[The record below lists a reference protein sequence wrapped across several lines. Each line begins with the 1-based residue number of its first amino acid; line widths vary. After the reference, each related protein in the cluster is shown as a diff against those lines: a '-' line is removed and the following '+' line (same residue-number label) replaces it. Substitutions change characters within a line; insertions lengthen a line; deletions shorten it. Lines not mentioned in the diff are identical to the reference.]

1 LRRMS
6 QRNDLG
12 MNDRIQHSP
21 SRAWH
26 KPRNLLLPSLVASLA
41 LAGCA
46 AIGRPPSALGG
57 PGAEAAV
64 RAVLAGQVE
73 AWNRGSIDDFMAGYD
88 ATEGTRFASGGDVTM
103 GWETVRQ
110 RYRARYASREAM
122 GRLEFSGLDVRVL
135 SADDA
140 LVFGR
145 WKLARAQDEPTGLF
159 TLLMHR
165 TPAGWRVVHDHTSSS
180 QP

>member
-1 LRRMS
+1 MKVEGVIGRWTKWGAV
-6 QRNDLG
+6 LG
-12 MNDRIQHSP
+12 MGWLAASGCVAPRGLEARPGVHRESGEA
-21 SRAWH
+21 RATADIH
-26 KPRNLLLPSLVASLA
+26 
-41 LAGCA
+41 
-46 AIGRPPSALGG
+46 
-57 PGAEAAV
+57 
-64 RAVLAGQVE
+64 AVLGAQVE

-88 ATEGTRFASGGDVTM
+88 ASASTRFASGGDVTL
-103 GWETVRQ
+103 GWETVRN

-122 GRLEFSGLDVRVL
+122 GRLAFTGLDVRVV

-145 WKLARAQDEPTGLF
+145 WTLTRSGDAPTGLF

-165 TPAGWRVVHDHTSSS
+165 TPAGWRVVHDHTSSA